1 MVLRVQH
8 LETDCWCIIAFRGGT
23 SFHKP
28 THKKKNMHP
37 EGSSSLPPLELQHR
51 VTQADCIHVYG
62 AGLKPER
69 PAHQAVLEL
78 AQRGWACAPIHPI
91 DAGATVGGFPIRPAL
106 DDGLRPSIIVLFLA
120 PERARHV
127 VRDLIM
133 RLGHDRFPLIWFQ
146 RGAEDPP
153 SIEAL
158 ESMGAAYVAND
169 CIVEYTARQEISC
182 ERSPLPQTFCLQ
194 TASED
199 GDGCSV
205 WSMHTT
211 DKAVLNRPTYA
222 LEWVGSL
229 NELEQSNHTI
239 PRYIRSLQQEKETM
253 EALAHR
259 LSNPRAT
266 S

>member
-1 MVLRVQH
+1 MTLRVH
-8 LETDCWCIIAFRGGT
+8 RLETDCWCIIAFRGGT

-28 THKKKNMHP
+28 THKKKDMQP
-37 EGSSSLPPLELQHR
+37 EGSSSLSPLELQER
-51 VTQADCIHVYG
+51 VTQAECIHVYG
-62 AGLKPER
+62 AGLKVER

-78 AQRGWACAPIHPI
+78 AQRGWACAPVHPK

-106 DDGLRPSIIVLFLA
+106 DNGICPSIMVLFLA
-120 PERARHV
+120 PERARQV
-127 VRDLIM
+127 VRDLII
-133 RLGHDRFPLIWFQ
+133 RLDHERFPLIWFQ

-169 CIVEYTARQEISC
+169 CIVEYTARQDIRC

-205 WSMHTT
+205 WSMHNT
-211 DKAVLNRPTYA
+211 DSAVLSRPTYA
-222 LEWVGSL
+222 LEWVGTL
-229 NELEQSNHTI
+229 NELEQSNHAI
-239 PRYIRSLQQEKETM
+239 PRYIRSLQNEKETM
-253 EALAHR
+253 EDLAHR
-259 LSNPRAT
+259 LSKPRAT